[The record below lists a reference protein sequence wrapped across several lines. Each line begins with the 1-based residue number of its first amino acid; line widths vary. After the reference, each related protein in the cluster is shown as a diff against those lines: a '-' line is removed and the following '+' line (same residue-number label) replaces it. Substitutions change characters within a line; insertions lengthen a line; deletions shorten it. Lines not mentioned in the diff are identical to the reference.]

1 MSREA
6 REKSIIIMS
15 RRGTNN
21 APVPMTESLF
31 YLNEEMERIQA
42 SFASNNFMTMR
53 SLPKT
58 LHAGNILRHAQT
70 LQKSHGEFH
79 GTRAVWSPAGV
90 GDDAPCFMPVPWP
103 TKNAKSCPEL
113 KLKKPKTAPAPAEPP
128 ADAAQQARTAEAP
141 ERTSLAASFEAN
153 MDPPPFVC
161 TFRPHELPHP
171 WMSEPHPKHLVYP
184 NVRPEWCS
192 PSWRATPIS
201 PEAFIPCGKS
211 RHRVRPLL
219 RSVLRKLGAKI
230 AAAWPDAAVRMDPR
244 TGPNFRGDRVR
255 VAVAK
260 ASVPQSAHNAVRAYL
275 RNLSLDDRMLDR
287 RVRFQHNEPDDDSDE
302 IAAAFVVWE
311 TMFAWWE
318 DVDDFDWLTD
328 TLKMG
333 VVDMM
338 CDGGIGA
345 DGDQLESGSPMD
357 PSFWS
362 IHPTMERIFVFKKI
376 SNTFED
382 EDWPT
387 HGAASV
393 TNCTGHQKTSTVP
406 FKFSLKN
413 GDDKGNAFDE
423 TLLTNEEVYD
433 LLDPSTSDMPYIY
446 QDFAWKHC
454 EWYGYN
460 FADLLDNYVGTA
472 GNTGQSHLAEK
483 KGKKPAKGNK
493 HPSQRGR
500 RWLYGVD
507 AEDA

>member
-1 MSREA
+1 MIRAASPALAPAFLRNMTARPMSREA

-128 ADAAQQARTAEAP
+128 ADAAQEARTAEAP

-244 TGPNFRGDRVR
+244 AGPNFRGDRVR

-302 IAAAFVVWE
+302 IAAAFVV
-311 TMFAWWE
+311 TSAQHTSKG
-318 DVDDFDWLTD
+318 LT
-328 TLKMG
+328 
-333 VVDMM
+333 V
-338 CDGGIGA
+338 
-345 DGDQLESGSPMD
+345 
-357 PSFWS
+357 
-362 IHPTMERIFVFKKI
+362 R
-376 SNTFED
+376 
-382 EDWPT
+382 
-387 HGAASV
+387 
-393 TNCTGHQKTSTVP
+393 
-406 FKFSLKN
+406 
-413 GDDKGNAFDE
+413 
-423 TLLTNEEVYD
+423 
-433 LLDPSTSDMPYIY
+433 Y
-446 QDFAWKHC
+446 Q
-454 EWYGYN
+454 
-460 FADLLDNYVGTA
+460 
-472 GNTGQSHLAEK
+472 
-483 KGKKPAKGNK
+483 
-493 HPSQRGR
+493 
-500 RWLYGVD
+500 
-507 AEDA
+507 